1 MGFKKAEP
9 LQARLK
15 VGMYGPPG
23 SGKTFTALLWAEGLA
38 EYRGKRIAFV
48 DTERGT
54 DFYAQDIPDRG
65 VHPKAFDFDCVY
77 TRSLAETLEAVMGL
91 DPEVHGVVV
100 IDSISHMWEA
110 AIAAYEGKLTK
121 GETIPMNAWGTIK
134 RPYKALINYLMECPM
149 DIFILGRQKNVFK
162 TVDGKME
169 HVGVSMKA
177 EGETQYEPHIQLRM
191 ECLVSRSDT
200 TRSVSAIYVEKDRSG
215 IMSKSIKNATF
226 EDLKPILP
234 YLGDVQAK
242 MDDEEKRLED
252 DAELFE
258 DAKRKDAQKEEKSS
272 RLFSELQALIA
283 GAYSIETLADAA
295 NTIKKQKRYLLEVH
309 RKSLLVMYEETRK
322 QIVATVTTDLS

>member
-9 LQARLK
+9 KQARLK

-38 EYRGKRIAFV
+38 EHRCKRIAYV

-54 DFYAQDIPDRG
+54 DFYAQDIPDREI
-65 VHPKAFDFDCVY
+65 HPKAFDFDCIY
-77 TRSLAETLEAVMGL
+77 TRSLSETLEAVLGL
-91 DPEVHGVVV
+91 DPEVYGVVV

-110 AIAAYEGKLTK
+110 AIAAYEGKMTK
-121 GETIPMNAWGTIK
+121 GETIPMHAWGTIK
-134 RPYKALINYLMECPM
+134 RPYKALINFLMECNM
-149 DIFILGRQKNVFK
+149 DVFILGRQKNVFK
-162 TVDGKME
+162 TVGGQME

-191 ECLVSRSDT
+191 ACLVSKSDT

-234 YLGDVQAK
+234 YLGEEQAV
-242 MDDEEKRLED
+242 MDNEEKRLED

-258 DAKRKDAQKEEKSS
+258 QAKKKDAAKAEKSS
-272 RLFSELQALIA
+272 RIFGELQAVIVA
-283 GAYSIETLADAA
+283 CHDIESLADAA
-295 NTIKKQKRYLLEVH
+295 ATVKKQKRYLLDQH

-322 QIVATVTTDLS
+322 QIVSTVTEELS

>member
-1 MGFKKAEP
+1 
-9 LQARLK
+9 
-15 VGMYGPPG
+15 MYGPPG

-38 EYRGKRIAFV
+38 EYRGKRIAYV

-54 DFYAQDIPDRG
+54 DFYAQDIPDREI
-65 VHPKAFDFDCVY
+65 HPKAFDFDCIY
-77 TRSLAETLEAVMGL
+77 TRSLAEALGEVITL
-91 DPEVHGVVV
+91 DPEVYGVIV

-121 GETIPMNAWGTIK
+121 GETIPMHAWGTIK
-134 RPYKALINYLMECPM
+134 RPYKALVNFLMESPM

-162 TVDGKME
+162 TVAGQME

-215 IMSKSIKNATF
+215 ILSKSIKNATF
-226 EDLKPILP
+226 EDIRPILP
-234 YLGDVQAK
+234 YLGEEQAK
-242 MDDEEKRLED
+242 MDDEDTRLEN

-258 DAKRKDAQKEEKSS
+258 EAKKKDAKKEAKSS
-272 RLFSELQALIA
+272 RLFGELQALIA
-283 GAYSIETLADAA
+283 AA
-295 NTIKKQKRYLLEVH
+295 VNLEGLGEAAATVKKQRRYLLDTH
-309 RKSLLVMYEETRK
+309 RKSLIVMYDEVKK
-322 QIVATVTTDLS
+322 QIVNDVTAEIS

>member
-15 VGMYGPPG
+15 IGMYGPPG

-54 DFYAQDIPDRG
+54 DFYAQDIPDREI
-65 VHPKAFDFDCVY
+65 HPKAFDFDCVY
-77 TRSLAETLEAVMGL
+77 TRSLAETLESVLAL
-91 DPEVHGVVV
+91 DPEVYGVIV

-134 RPYKALINYLMECPM
+134 RPYKALINFLMECPM

-162 TVDGKME
+162 TVAGKME

-177 EGETQYEPHIQLRM
+177 EGETQYEPHIQLRL

-234 YLGDVQAK
+234 YLGDVQAQ
-242 MDDEEKRLED
+242 MDDEDKRLED

-258 DAKRKDAQKEEKSS
+258 QAQKKDAKKEAKSA
-272 RLFSELQALIA
+272 RLFGELQALIA
-283 GAYSIETLADAA
+283 GSNDLEALSAA
-295 NTIKKQKRYLLEVH
+295 AATIKKQKRYLLDAH
-309 RKSLLVMYEETRK
+309 RNSLLVMYAEIQK
-322 QIVATVTTDLS
+322 QVVTTVTTNLS